1 MSTASI
7 LDSRYSWIR
16 LFITLAIAAV
26 GNVGMWAIVTIMPG
40 VEAEYG
46 VTRADAS
53 LPYTLAMVGYGIGTI
68 VIGRAVDRVGVT
80 VSLWVAALASLLGYV
95 ASILSPTI
103 LVFALSH
110 LLVGFGAGA
119 CFAPLMA
126 DISHWFEKR
135 RGIAVAIVAS
145 GNYFAGAIWP
155 VMLSGVLVAEGWR
168 AVYWLLAA
176 AVPLVMVPMS
186 FLLRARVPE
195 EAAHRAERASKANA
209 MRASFSPRTLQLLLM
224 VAGVACCVAMSMPQ
238 VHIVSLCAD
247 LGYGPAVGA
256 EMLSLML
263 VGGIASRLVSGHV
276 ADRLGAVRT
285 ILIGS
290 SLQCLALFLYLPFDG
305 LASLYVVSFVFGLS
319 QGGIVP
325 SYALIVREY
334 LPPREA
340 GARVGVVIMATI
352 AGMALGGWL
361 TGFIYDLSGSYQLA
375 FVNGIAWNF
384 VNMAIIGLIYFRS
397 RHDSMKLAAA

>member
-7 LDSRYSWIR
+7 FDSRYSWFR
-16 LFITLAIAAV
+16 LFVTLAIAAV

-46 VTRADAS
+46 VTRADTS
-53 LPYTLAMVGYGIGTI
+53 LPYTLAMVGYGVGTLL
-68 VIGRAVDRVGVT
+68 IGRAVDRFGV
-80 VSLWVAALASLLGYV
+80 VLSLWVAAFSSLLGFG
-95 ASILSPTI
+95 ASVLSPNI
-103 LVFALSH
+103 MVFALWH
-110 LLVGFGAGA
+110 LPIGFGAGA

-126 DISHWFEKR
+126 DISHWFAKR
-135 RGIAVAIVAS
+135 RGIAVGIVAS

-155 VMLSGVLVAEGWR
+155 VVLSGVLVSQGWR
-168 AVYWLLAA
+168 AVYLVLAV
-176 AVPLVMVPMS
+176 AVPLVMVPLS

-195 EAAHRAERASKANA
+195 EATHQAERASRENA
-209 MRASFSPRTLQLLLM
+209 RRASFSPRTLQLLLM
-224 VAGVACCVAMSMPQ
+224 VAGIACCVAMSMPQ

-263 VGGIASRLVSGHV
+263 VGGIASRLFSGYI

-290 SLQCLALFLYLPFDG
+290 GLQGIALLLYLPFDG

-334 LPPREA
+334 LPAREA

-352 AGMALGGWL
+352 AGMALGGWMS
-361 TGFIYDLSGSYQLA
+361 GFIYDLSGSYRLA
-375 FVNGIAWNF
+375 FINGIAWNLLN
-384 VNMAIIGLIYFRS
+384 VAILGLIYLRS
-397 RHDSMKLAAA
+397 RDDTMRLAAA